1 MASVD
6 PMVVARARLRRLK
19 ARNDAGK
26 LDDRRYEDARR
37 AIEREISDAL
47 LAGDAASSP
56 SPRPSRRLMAALG
69 LFVAAIAVAGYWLTG
84 TPPWRTPAASP
95 QLVAAEG
102 SDAAASAS
110 IGPQQIDE
118 MVAKL
123 AERMKDN
130 PDDAEGWTML
140 ARSYT
145 VLGRFAEA
153 LPAYERA
160 AEQRPDSAT
169 LLADYADAVAATKGT
184 ANNPQSIALIER
196 ALKSDPK
203 HQKALAL
210 AGTVSFD
217 RGDYGAA
224 IAHWQKIAEQL
235 PPGSELMPRVQAMI
249 DDARSRLGGSGAT
262 AGPAPASSV
271 PPATVAAAR
280 PAASATAPAAGT
292 SVSGTVTLDAVV
304 AAQASPDDA
313 VFVFARAASG
323 SRMPLAVKRAKVKD
337 LPLTF
342 TLDDSMAMAPGMT
355 LSSAPQ
361 LTVGAR
367 VSKSGNA
374 IPQPGDL
381 TGETTG
387 VAPGAR
393 NLAIRIGTVVGRP

>member
-1 MASVD
+1 MAG
-6 PMVVARARLRRLK
+6 ARARLLRLK
-19 ARNDAGK
+19 ARHDAGK
-26 LDDRRYEDARR
+26 LDDRRYDDARR

-47 LAGDAASSP
+47 LAGDAAP
-56 SPRPSRRLMAALG
+56 PPPPPPPPPPRPSRRLVAALG
-69 LFVAAIAVAGYWLTG
+69 LFAATIAVAGYWLTG

-95 QLVAAEG
+95 QMAAAEG
-102 SDAAASAS
+102 SDAAASEPS
-110 IGPQQIDE
+110 DLPQINA

-123 AERMKDN
+123 SERMKKD
-130 PDDAEGWTML
+130 PADAEGWTML

-153 LPAYERA
+153 LPAYARA
-160 AEQRPDSAT
+160 AELRPDSAP

-184 ANNPQSIALIER
+184 ANNPQSIGLIER

-217 RGDYGAA
+217 GGDYGAA
-224 IAHWQKIAEQL
+224 IAHWQKIADQL
-235 PPGSELMPRVQAMI
+235 APGSELVPRVQAMI
-249 DDARSRLGGSGAT
+249 EDARSRLGGSAAT

-271 PPATVAAAR
+271 PPAPVVAAR
-280 PAASATAPAAGT
+280 PAASAATPAGGS
-292 SVSGTVTLDAVV
+292 SVSGTVTLDAAV

-313 VFVFARAASG
+313 VFVFARAAAG

-337 LPLTF
+337 LPFTF

-361 LTVGAR
+361 LTLGAR

-381 TGETTG
+381 AGETTG
-387 VAPGAR
+387 VAPGAK
-393 NLAIRIGTVVGRP
+393 NVAIHIGTVVGRP